1 MVSLDRV
8 KQHLR
13 VDHGEED
20 ELIQAYLASA
30 AAYVGGYC
38 DRQIVDPPPAAG
50 EEPIDPETQMLI
62 TKDVEQALLLIVG
75 HWYNN
80 REAVVIG
87 TITSAMPMAVE
98 SLLWQRKA
106 FR

>member
-1 MVSLDRV
+1 MVSLDRA

-13 VDHGEED
+13 VDHDAED
-20 ELIQAYLASA
+20 ELIQAYLESA
-30 AAYVGGYC
+30 VAYVQQYC
-38 DRQIVDPPPAAG
+38 DRQIVDPAPAED
-50 EEPIDPETQMLI
+50 EEPIDPNTQMLV
-62 TKDVEQALLLIVG
+62 TKDVEQALLLLVG
-75 HWYNN
+75 HWFNN

-87 TITSAMPMAVE
+87 TITSALPLAVE

>member
-13 VDHGEED
+13 VDHDEEN
-20 ELIQAYLASA
+20 ELIQAYLESA
-30 AAYVGGYC
+30 LSYVEQYC
-38 DRQIVDPPPAAG
+38 DRQIIDPAPAEG
-50 EEPIDPETQMLI
+50 EEPIDPNTQMLV
-62 TKDVEQALLLIVG
+62 TKDVEQAMLLLVG
-75 HWYNN
+75 HWFNN

-87 TITSAMPMAVE
+87 TISSAVPLAVE

>member
-20 ELIQAYLASA
+20 ELIQAYLESA
-30 AAYVGGYC
+30 VAYVERYC
-38 DRQIVDPPPAAG
+38 DRQIVDPPPAEG
-50 EEPIDPETQMLI
+50 EDPIDPDKQMLL
-62 TKDVEQALLLIVG
+62 TKDLQQVMLLLVG
-75 HWYNN
+75 HWFNN

-87 TITSAMPMAVE
+87 TISNAIPMAVE
-98 SLLWQRKA
+98 SLLWQRKN
-106 FR
+106 F

>member
-1 MVSLDRV
+1 MVSLDRA

-13 VDHGEED
+13 VDHDAED
-20 ELIQAYLASA
+20 ELIQAYLESSV
-30 AAYVGGYC
+30 AYVEQYC
-38 DRQIVDPPPAAG
+38 DRQIVDPAPA
-50 EEPIDPETQMLI
+50 EDEQPIDPNTQMLV
-62 TKDVEQALLLIVG
+62 TKDVEQAMLLLVG
-75 HWYNN
+75 HWFNN

-87 TITSAMPMAVE
+87 TISTAVPLAVE